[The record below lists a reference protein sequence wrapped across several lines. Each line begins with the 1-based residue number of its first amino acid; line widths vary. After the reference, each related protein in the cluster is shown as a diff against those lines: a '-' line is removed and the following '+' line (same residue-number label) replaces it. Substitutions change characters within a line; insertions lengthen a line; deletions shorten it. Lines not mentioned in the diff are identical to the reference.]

1 MCLCCYF
8 IVAGHAKELLSALS
22 QGGTPALQ
30 KISEVIKGNL
40 KTIFRPFQKNYY
52 SYPKKIASH

>member
-8 IVAGHAKELLSALS
+8 IVAGHAKELVSALS

-30 KISEVIKGNL
+30 KLSEIIKQNF
-40 KTIFRPFQKNYY
+40 KKRP
-52 SYPKKIASH
+52 SKKIYIYFQNKF